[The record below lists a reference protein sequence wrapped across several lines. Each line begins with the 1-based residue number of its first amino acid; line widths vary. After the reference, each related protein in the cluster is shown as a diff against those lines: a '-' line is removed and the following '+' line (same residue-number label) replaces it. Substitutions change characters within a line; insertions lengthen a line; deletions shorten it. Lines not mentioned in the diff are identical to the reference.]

1 MVSAAQGADNLHLMF
16 ALCSPRRLLR
26 SPPGWAC
33 LRAWMLLLCLAWV
46 APAWADAPQPG
57 RFMAPAQL
65 VYANAAEALAG
76 FHRGEFVPMT
86 DSPVSYG
93 YGEAPVWMVV
103 VPSEA
108 WPASGPMFLNINPVP
123 ISQVILWL
131 ARPNG
136 ELFELGRNGMSVPG
150 DQRATR
156 TRLATV
162 MVPEVRDV
170 SGLLVLKVEP
180 ISARLVGLT
189 LRDAHAQ
196 QHWTLVEGMAIGG
209 ALCLMICLFGVAI
222 LIYSLLQQRTL
233 AEWALALVIVS
244 SLLLAVNGIMRA
256 PLESLYRGMF
266 NEVLTLLAAATI
278 INYSLTAL
286 PHFGVPA
293 ALPRGVFWVRLSVW
307 MVVPA
312 GLVGYVWGSSA
323 LAGVFVAHTLQVPIM
338 IGLGAWRVWVGDR
351 SARRY
356 ALHGALIL
364 GSVLWLYLGL
374 SGWVAFQMSH
384 WVLWQV
390 ALALTFVS
398 WLVDLLMS
406 AWRERK
412 NNALERER
420 LHQLLTE
427 EKQQLAVRVEERT
440 AELREAL
447 AELQRVESHQRE
459 LLSLASHEFRTPA
472 AMIKGA
478 LDVLACLPEDYSE
491 AARTRL
497 ETVRSASNRLV
508 FLANKLIEHD
518 RWREMS
524 VKPNKVMLDLRAWML
539 DVMSDFPPE
548 TPVTVRAGELA
559 LTVSGDAVLL
569 RIALQNLVDNALSH
583 TKPSDGRVVVA
594 LHAAQGWAH
603 VTVDD
608 DGPGVPDEIKAK
620 VFDRFFSGRRTQRH
634 GLGLSIVRAVA
645 RLHGG
650 DATVA
655 DAPGRGARFVISLPL
670 VS

>member
-1 MVSAAQGADNLHLMF
+1 MSTFCRHRCLAG
-16 ALCSPRRLLR
+16 PLL
-26 SPPGWAC
+26 GWVRV
-33 LRAWMLLLCLAWV
+33 RAWLLLLVMMAWGL
-46 APAWADAPQPG
+46 PAWAGAGQPG
-57 RFMAPAQL
+57 RFIAPADL
-65 VYANAAEALAG
+65 RYEGAAAALAG
-76 FHRGEFVPMT
+76 FDRGEFAPMT
-86 DSPVSYG
+86 DSPVAYG
-93 YGEAPVWMVV
+93 YGEAPIWMVV

-108 WPASGPMFLNINPVP
+108 WPGSGPMFLSINPLP
-123 ISQVILWL
+123 ISQVTFWL
-131 ARPNG
+131 ARPGG

-150 DQRATR
+150 EQRATR

-170 SGLLVLKVEP
+170 SGLLLLKVEP
-180 ISARLVGLT
+180 ISVRVVGLT
-189 LRDAHAQ
+189 LRNAHAQ
-196 QHWTLVEGMAIGG
+196 QQWTLVEGLAIGV
-209 ALCLMICLFGVAI
+209 ALCLMACLFGVAF
-222 LIYSLLQQRTL
+222 LIYTLLQQRTL
-233 AEWALALVIVS
+233 AEWALALIIVS
-244 SLLLAVNGIMRA
+244 SLLVAVNGIMRA
-256 PLESLYRGMF
+256 PLEMLFKGYF
-266 NEVLTLLAAATI
+266 NEVLIVLAAATI

-286 PHFGVPA
+286 PHFSVPT
-293 ALPRGVFWVRLSVW
+293 ALPRGVFWVRLSIW
-307 MVVPA
+307 MVLPA
-312 GLVGYVWGSSA
+312 GIVGYVWGGSG
-323 LAGVFVAHTLQVPIM
+323 LAGVFAWHTLQVPVM
-338 IGLGAWRVWVGDR
+338 VGLGVWRVWVGDR

-364 GSVLWLYLGL
+364 GAVLWLYLGL
-374 SGWVAFQMSH
+374 SGWVEFHMSH

-390 ALALTFVS
+390 ALALTFLS

-406 AWRERK
+406 AWREREA
-412 NNALERER
+412 NALERER
-420 LHQLLTE
+420 LHHLLTE
-427 EKQQLAVRVEERT
+427 EKQQLAARVEERT

-447 AELQRVESHQRE
+447 AEVQRFESHQRE

-472 AMIKGA
+472 AMIKSA
-478 LDVLACLPEDYSE
+478 MDVLACLPEDYSE

-497 ETVRSASNRLV
+497 ETVRSASNRLI

-518 RWREMS
+518 RWRELS
-524 VKPNKVMLDLRAWML
+524 VKPNKVQLDLRAWML

-548 TPVTVRAGELA
+548 TPVMVRAGDAVLHIQ
-559 LTVSGDAVLL
+559 GDAVLL

-583 TKPSDGRVVVA
+583 TKPTDGVVVVA
-594 LHAAQGWAH
+594 LHASQGWVH

-608 DGPGVPDEIKAK
+608 DGPGVPDDTKAK

-650 DATVA
+650 DAAVS

>member
-1 MVSAAQGADNLHLMF
+1 MVSDGQGADNPWLML
-16 ALCSPRRLLR
+16 ATRRPCWGLGSP
-26 SPPGWAC
+26 SGWVH
-33 LRAWMLLLCLAWV
+33 LRAWLLLLCWAWA

-57 RFMAPAQL
+57 RYIAPAQQA
-65 VYANAAEALAG
+65 YRDAGEALAS
-76 FHRGEFVPMT
+76 FQRGEFVPMADT
-86 DSPVSYG
+86 PVAYG

-103 VPSEA
+103 EPSSA
-108 WPASGPMFLNINPVP
+108 WPSSGPMFLHVHPLPVSRLTVWQAMP
-123 ISQVILWL
+123 TGEVVQVGQ
-131 ARPNG
+131 A
-136 ELFELGRNGMSVPG
+136 GMSVPAQ
-150 DQRATR
+150 DRSTR
-156 TRLATV
+156 NRLATV
-162 MVPEVRDV
+162 MIPEVRDFQ
-170 SGLLVLKVEP
+170 GRLVLKVET
-180 ISARLVGLT
+180 ISVRLVGLN
-189 LRDAHAQ
+189 LRNAHEQ
-196 QHWTLVEGMAIGG
+196 QHWTLIEGMAIGG
-209 ALCLMICLFGVAI
+209 ALCLIVCLFGVAI
-222 LIYSLLQQRTL
+222 LIYTLLQQRTL
-233 AEWALALVIVS
+233 AEWSLALVIVCT
-244 SLLLAVNGIMRA
+244 LLISVNGIMRA
-256 PLESLYRGMF
+256 GWESVFKGYF
-266 NEVLTLLAAATI
+266 NEALTMLAAATI

-286 PHFGVPA
+286 PQFNIPQL
-293 ALPRGVFWVRLSVW
+293 LPRGVWWVRLSIW

-312 GLVGYVWGSSA
+312 GLAGYIWGSSA
-323 LAGVFVAHTLQVPIM
+323 LAWVFASHAVQIPIM
-338 IGLGAWRVWVGDR
+338 LGLGAWRVWMGDPK
-351 SARRY
+351 AKRY
-356 ALHGALIL
+356 ALHGVLIL
-364 GSVLWLYLGL
+364 GSVLWLYVGL
-374 SGWVAFQMSH
+374 TGRMTFHMSH
-384 WVLWQV
+384 WILWQV

-398 WLVDLLMS
+398 WLFDLLIT
-406 AWRERK
+406 AWRERQA
-412 NNALERER
+412 NAMERER

-497 ETVRSASNRLV
+497 ETVRSASNRLI

-524 VKPNKVMLDLRAWML
+524 VKPNKVPLDLRAWML

-548 TPVTVRAGELA
+548 TPVTVRAGEA
-559 LTVSGDAVLL
+559 SLTVNGDAVLL

-583 TKPSDGRVVVA
+583 TKPTDGGVVVA
-594 LHAAQGWAH
+594 LHASQGWAH

-608 DGPGVPDEIKAK
+608 DGPGVPDEVKAK

-670 VS
+670 QS